1 MLAEE
6 MNRWKIQGMTT
17 NTALGILEDLGT
29 VNNVQWNNIHR
40 LHCKMF
46 AAGLMAAVVAEAV
59 TAKQTRMKKAIRGDA
74 YTAYWLQ

>member
-6 MNRWKIQGMTT
+6 MNRRKIQGMTT
-17 NTALGILEDLGT
+17 DTALGILEDLGT

-40 LHCKMF
+40 LHRKVF
-46 AAGLMAAVVAEAV
+46 AARLTAAVVVEAV

-74 YTAYWLQ
+74 NTARWL